1 MHRVG
6 TVTRHYKALFAL
18 AATLT
23 AAVSSA
29 SAQAT
34 LIGFVRA
41 DSTNVPLHQAEVA
54 IPWLHLRSYADSAGR
69 FRIDNIKAGEY
80 EVVVR
85 QLGFA
90 PVVTRMI
97 FLDNE
102 TTAQQFE
109 LVPLVT
115 VLARVKVVAPD
126 TARSLAVDNGL
137 AFEKR
142 RQKGFGSFITQAEL
156 YAARERALTTVLHT
170 IPQVR
175 FYRMNGAMV
184 AGSEQSGRRCLS
196 QVYLDGTKVVWAF
209 DLNTISP
216 ASLRGVEFYP
226 SVNAPSEFSAGPEYC
241 GVLILWTRLRHQN
254 PPS

>member
-1 MHRVG
+1 MHRVR
-6 TVTRHYKALFAL
+6 TVIRHYKALFAL

-23 AAVSSA
+23 VTVPRA

-34 LIGFVRA
+34 LIGFVRG
-41 DSTNVPLHQAEVA
+41 DSSSVPLRQAEVA

-80 EVVVR
+80 EVIVR

-90 PVVTRMI
+90 PFVTRMV
-97 FLDNE
+97 FQDNE

-109 LVPLVT
+109 LTPVTT
-115 VLARVKVVAPD
+115 VLAKVNVVAPD
-126 TARSLAVDNGL
+126 TARSLAVDNAI

-142 RQKGFGSFITQAEL
+142 RQKGFGSFITQSEL
-156 YAARERALTTVLHT
+156 YAARERAFTTVLHT

-175 FYRMNGAMV
+175 FYRINGAMV

-196 QVYLDGTKVVWAF
+196 QVYLDGTKIYWAF
-209 DLNTISP
+209 DLNTITPS
-216 ASLRGVEFYP
+216 SLRGVEFYP
-226 SVNAPSEFSAGPEYC
+226 SVNAPSEFSAGPDYC
-241 GVLILWTRLRHQN
+241 GVLILWTRLKNQH
-254 PPS
+254 